1 MSQYPPP
8 PQGPGYPPP
17 NFPPGTPPF
26 GPPGYSLPPQSRL
39 SGLAVTS
46 LVCGLLICIPF
57 ATGFV
62 ALVTGLIA
70 LAVTGNPTV
79 RGRGL
84 AIVGL
89 VLGLLSLV
97 CWSGAFYEGYTVLQ
111 RSTPQRLFAQSYMT
125 DLANGRI
132 DKCVQNSTSN
142 VTKDQLNA
150 DYKQM
155 QSWGTFQGTMV
166 VPQSWNYMNENGTV
180 KLAGACVYSGGG
192 QHRFTMTL
200 SETGGSR
207 KVDSYQ
213 WLP

>member
-1 MSQYPPP
+1 LER
-8 PQGPGYPPP
+8 GILRGIH
-17 NFPPGTPPF
+17 
-26 GPPGYSLPPQSRL
+26 GPP
-39 SGLAVTS
+39 A
-46 LVCGLLICIPF
+46 F
-57 ATGFV
+57 HAAA
-62 ALVTGLIA
+62 ALCA
-70 LAVTGNPTV
+70 
-79 RGRGL
+79 
-84 AIVGL
+84 
-89 VLGLLSLV
+89 
-97 CWSGAFYEGYTVLQ
+97 
-111 RSTPQRLFAQSYMT
+111 
-125 DLANGRI
+125 